1 MLVIFFLSIGC
12 FFLFLFSLR
21 LLVVKTAKPF
31 LNTLL
36 FIWIF
41 VRFHQV
47 LCLYLVETGYIV
59 QIPFILR
66 FSFPL
71 YYAVPACVFLYINS
85 LINNKN
91 KLSSIDYLHFIPVI
105 LAIIEIYPWYFS
117 PSINTDL
124 LVAELVKTKNMA
136 IIDDTGF
143 MPASFHYW
151 FKNILLMVYLC
162 LSWRVLFRSE
172 IMNIKGWAPSKKT
185 WIILI
190 LTTITFIQ
198 FNLFIRGFSQNNVLL
213 INQYPLAYQFSL
225 GFGFMVYFS
234 ILYFLIINPKLF
246 YEYLIVYKVYHSQ
259 DTTSTISLVKN
270 RSKVNSSV
278 PEKDSGAVLENI
290 ILTNKLFLNP
300 RLNLMDLAQASS
312 MSIHKCSRLIN
323 TTYGIGAPD
332 WFNKFRVD
340 YFIETYPKKCN
351 AKTIDAIALE
361 SGFSSRATF
370 YRAFKK
376 EKGMMPS
383 DFFKT

>member
-1 MLVIFFLSIGC
+1 
-12 FFLFLFSLR
+12 
-21 LLVVKTAKPF
+21 
-31 LNTLL
+31 
-36 FIWIF
+36 
-41 VRFHQV
+41 
-47 LCLYLVETGYIV
+47 
-59 QIPFILR
+59 
-66 FSFPL
+66 
-71 YYAVPACVFLYINS
+71 
-85 LINNKN
+85 
-91 KLSSIDYLHFIPVI
+91 
-105 LAIIEIYPWYFS
+105 
-117 PSINTDL
+117 
-124 LVAELVKTKNMA
+124 
-136 IIDDTGF
+136 
-143 MPASFHYW
+143 
-151 FKNILLMVYLC
+151 MVYLC

-198 FNLFIRGFSQNNVLL
+198 FNLFIRGFSQNDVLL

-234 ILYFLIINPKLF
+234 ILYFLIINPELF

-278 PEKDSGAVLENI
+278 SEKDSGAVLENI

-340 YFIETYPKKCN
+340 YFIQTYPKKCN